1 MFRFIKFIAI
11 VGVLFL
17 GISVFNDMKLSAK
30 DLISNNTEIKETTK
44 ADKPKVN
51 NGVKLDDTKKNKT
64 TNNAVSDKAKKS
76 DNDYSILVSSN
87 DYNAVV
93 SLDGDTKKLDVKEV
107 GKDLDK
113 VVSDNY
119 INLSDKDLKYLE
131 EHKDEIL
138 NSFKDGSLMDKYNLV
153 NDMLSKYDNDISKTD
168 LINIAVKYLK

>member
-1 MFRFIKFIAI
+1 MFRFIKFIAVI
-11 VGVLFL
+11 GVLFI
-17 GISVFNDMKLSAK
+17 GISVFNDMKFSAK

-51 NGVKLDDTKKNKT
+51 DSVKLDDVNKNKAT
-64 TNNAVSDKAKKS
+64 KNAVSDKSKKS

-93 SLDGDTKKLDVKEV
+93 SLDGDTKKFDVKEV

-113 VVSDNY
+113 VASDNY
-119 INLSDKDLKYLE
+119 INLSDEDLKYLE

-168 LINIAVKYLK
+168 LINLAVKYLK

>member
-1 MFRFIKFIAI
+1 MFRFIKFIAVI
-11 VGVLFL
+11 GVLFI
-17 GISVFNDMKLSAK
+17 GISVFNDIKFSAK

-44 ADKPKVN
+44 ANKPKVN
-51 NGVKLDDTKKNKT
+51 DGVKLDDVNKNKAT
-64 TNNAVSDKAKKS
+64 KNAVSDKSKKS

-93 SLDGDTKKLDVKEV
+93 SLDGDTKKFDVKEV

-113 VVSDNY
+113 VASDNY
-119 INLSDKDLKYLE
+119 INLSDEDLKYLE

-168 LINIAVKYLK
+168 LINLAVKYLK

>member
-17 GISVFNDMKLSAK
+17 GISVFNDMKFSSK
-30 DLISNNTEIKETTK
+30 GLISNNTEIKETTK
-44 ADKPKVN
+44 ANKSKTN
-51 NGVKLDDTKKNKT
+51 NSVKLDGTKKNKT
-64 TNNAVSDKAKKS
+64 TNNAVGDKAKKS

>member
-1 MFRFIKFIAI
+1 MFKFIKFIAVI
-11 VGVLFL
+11 GVLFI
-17 GISVFNDMKLSAK
+17 GISVFNDIKFSAK

-44 ADKPKVN
+44 SDKPKVN
-51 NGVKLDDTKKNKT
+51 DGVKLDDVKKNKASK
-64 TNNAVSDKAKKS
+64 NAVSNETKKS
-76 DNDYSILVSSN
+76 GNDYSILVSSN

-93 SLDGDTKKLDVKEV
+93 SLDGDTKKFDVKEV

-113 VVSDNY
+113 VASDNY
-119 INLSDKDLKYLE
+119 INLSDEDLKYLE